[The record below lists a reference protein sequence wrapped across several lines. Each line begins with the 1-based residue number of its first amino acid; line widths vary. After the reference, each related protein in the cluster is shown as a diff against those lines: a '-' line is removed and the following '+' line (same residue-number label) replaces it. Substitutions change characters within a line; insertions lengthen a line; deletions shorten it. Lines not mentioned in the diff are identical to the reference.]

1 MATPNQRVE
10 RRLAAILAADVAGYS
25 RLVGA
30 DEVGTLRLFT
40 AHREILD
47 GRIGEHRGRI
57 ANTAGDSVLA
67 EFPSAVD
74 AVQCAIEAQAR
85 LAEANRGLAS
95 DRRLEFRIGIHVG
108 DVVIQPDDLFGDGVN
123 IAARLQALAK
133 PGGVCISG
141 TVYEYVRKLQTLR
154 FLDLGPQVVKNIA
167 EPVRAYLLSSGEAP
181 PPAARAAPD
190 RPPPMPVPLPLPDQ
204 PSIAVLPFTNL
215 SGDPEQEYFADG
227 LVEDIITALSR
238 VRSFFV
244 IARNSSFTYKGR
256 AVDVRQVSRELG
268 VRYVLEGSIRKAGSR
283 VRITG
288 QLIDAT
294 TGHHVWADRF
304 EGDLSDI
311 FDLQDKV
318 TESVVGA
325 VEPSIRL
332 QEIRQARAKPT
343 SYMTAYDLWL
353 RALPHFY
360 SMTREGFA
368 DVRRLTNEALSID
381 PGFTLA
387 KALGAY
393 IRSISV
399 SQCWHEPDDVRVAV
413 RMAREVLGEAR
424 EDPTSL
430 RFAAQVLAYSA
441 KDYETALGVIE
452 RSLYLNPNSAQGYTG
467 SGWVNAHSSRPL
479 VAIDHFE
486 RAMRLSPL
494 DPEKGIALSGIGM
507 SHLMLER
514 FEEALK
520 WGENA
525 LQEMPNYGSS
535 HRVVICALVGLGR
548 LDEARTAASRLLR
561 GFSDLHAELAAGDQ
575 PLARRGVRR
584 ALRRGA
590 PDRGDS
596 GLKAS
601 GENRRRLHRSWWPMS
616 RPTTSPWSR
625 RHGPS
630 HSENGPR
637 LGVSLRVR
645 SISYDAY
652 LFDVMPILKDHT
664 GLGLKALRELTEG
677 QRAPRVR
684 ISPTLLPPPNQQ
696 EDADISILSAS
707 RRY

>member
-1 MATPNQRVE
+1 MTTPTQRIE
-10 RRLAAILAADVAGYS
+10 RRLAAIFAADVAGYS
-25 RLVGA
+25 RLVGS

-40 AHREILD
+40 ARREILD
-47 GRIGEHRGRI
+47 GLIAAHGGRI

-74 AVQCAIEAQAR
+74 AVQCAVEAQER
-85 LAEANRGLAS
+85 LAEANRNLPL
-95 DRRLEFRIGIHVG
+95 DRRLEFRIGVNVG
-108 DVVIQPDDLFGDGVN
+108 DVVVQPGDLFGDGVN
-123 IAARLQALAK
+123 IAARLQTLAE

-141 TVYEYVRKLQTLR
+141 TAYEHVRKLPALR
-154 FLDLGPQVVKNIA
+154 FSDLGPQLVKNIA
-167 EPVRAYLLSSGEAP
+167 EPVRAYLLSSDQAP
-181 PPAARAAPD
+181 PGDAR
-190 RPPPMPVPLPLPDQ
+190 RPPDKARPLPLPDK
-204 PSIAVLPFTNL
+204 PSIAVLPFTNM

-227 LVEDIITALSR
+227 LVEEIITGLSR

-283 VRITG
+283 VRIVG

-304 EGDLSDI
+304 EGDISDI

-325 VEPSIRL
+325 VEPSIRS
-332 QEIRQARAKPT
+332 QEIKQARAKPT
-343 SYMTAYDLWL
+343 SYITAYDLYL

-368 DVRRLTNEALSID
+368 EVRRLTNEALSID

-413 RMAREVLGEAR
+413 RMAREVLAEAR

-441 KDYETALGVIE
+441 KDYETALSVIE

-467 SGWVNAHSSRPL
+467 GGWVNTHSGRPL
-479 VAIDHFE
+479 VAIEHFE

-514 FEEALK
+514 FEEALQ
-520 WGENA
+520 WGETA
-525 LQEMPNYGSS
+525 LQEMSNYGSS

-548 LDEARTAASRLLR
+548 LDEARTAARRLLDAFPTYTLTLQKEINPWR
-561 GFSDLHAELAAGDQ
+561 DQAFAERYVD
-575 PLARRGVRR
+575 
-584 ALRRGA
+584 ALRIAGI
-590 PDRGDS
+590 P
-596 GLKAS
+596 
-601 GENRRRLHRSWWPMS
+601 E
-616 RPTTSPWSR
+616 
-625 RHGPS
+625 
-630 HSENGPR
+630 
-637 LGVSLRVR
+637 
-645 SISYDAY
+645 
-652 LFDVMPILKDHT
+652 
-664 GLGLKALRELTEG
+664 
-677 QRAPRVR
+677 
-684 ISPTLLPPPNQQ
+684 
-696 EDADISILSAS
+696 
-707 RRY
+707 